1 MSTDWEPLYAEV
13 WPPKKKI
20 SREAHLSLSFK
31 YPSHADLI
39 KMKTPFQCLR

>member
-1 MSTDWEPLYAEV
+1 MSIDWESLYAEGMA
-13 WPPKKKI
+13 PQKKI

-39 KMKTPFQCLR
+39 KMKTPIQCLR